1 MKLKPFGV
9 QQKLVRVSLQNIKRQ
24 NEQRIRNN
32 FERKICVT
40 IRPKSYVDAVDGC
53 HRRMKGWSRRAGK
66 EGKGSFLSAV
76 EMFCIR
82 KYSIILRIFRLCP

>member
-53 HRRMKGWSRRAGK
+53 HRRMKGWSGHGRAGK
-66 EGKGSFLSAV
+66 GSKGSFLSAV

-82 KYSIILRIFRLCP
+82 KYSII